1 MDRENNK
8 TNVGTDVHI
17 RNINLQTTGAVLHM
31 EMWTGQMGRL
41 YISKCGL
48 TNLEGQKETG
58 TTDCLYVLIWS
69 YDICVIL
76 GRRSSRVY
84 NVVTVHC
91 ITSIIPNIQ

>member
-41 YISKCGL
+41 YISKC
-48 TNLEGQKETG
+48 
-58 TTDCLYVLIWS
+58 VLDKWD
-69 YDICVIL
+69 YPTY
-76 GRRSSRVY
+76 G
-84 NVVTVHC
+84 NVD
-91 ITSIIPNIQ
+91 